1 VTQTSPSEYL
11 RDQRELVDAA
21 LASVLSSISDC
32 PPVIGKA
39 MQYSVLAG
47 GKRLRPILAL
57 TAAETVAQRDK
68 SNKITVEQARD
79 LAMPAAC
86 ALELIHTYSLI
97 HDDLPAM
104 DDDALRRGQP
114 TCHVIYGEGIA
125 ILAGDGLLTEAFNLM
140 AQKPSESRDH
150 NGRQLS
156 DRKLRTIALVASAA
170 GAIGMVGGQAIDLS
184 SSIDKTE
191 TETKRSS
198 LLAGEKLRSM
208 HMRKTGALF
217 RASVCAGVVMAGGS
231 AACVASA
238 DLYGT
243 ELGLA
248 FQIIDDILDV
258 ESEPEQLGKMTG
270 KDAVARKSTYP
281 ALYGVRQSR
290 RLASECVARAHE
302 ALASSGLEGK
312 LDEIANW
319 LLHRTS

>member
-1 VTQTSPSEYL
+1 
-11 RDQRELVDAA
+11 
-21 LASVLSSISDC
+21 
-32 PPVIGKA
+32 

-57 TAAETVAQRDK
+57 TAAETVAHRDN

-86 ALELIHTYSLI
+86 AIELIHTYSLI

-114 TCHVIYGEGIA
+114 TCHVVYGEGIA

-140 AQKPSESRDH
+140 AQKPSTSQDH
-150 NGRQLS
+150 NGYQLA
-156 DRKLRTIALVASAA
+156 DRKLRTIALVATAA

-184 SSIDKTE
+184 SSIDKAKTE
-191 TETKRSS
+191 TGVSS
-198 LLAGEKLRSM
+198 QLAEKELRSM
-208 HMRKTGALF
+208 HARKTGALF

-231 AACVASA
+231 EACVAAA
-238 DLYGT
+238 DLYGA

-270 KDAVARKSTYP
+270 KDTVARKSTYP
-281 ALYGVRQSR
+281 ALHGVGKSR
-290 RLASECVARAHE
+290 WLASECIARAHK

>member
-1 VTQTSPSEYL
+1 
-11 RDQRELVDAA
+11 
-21 LASVLSSISDC
+21 
-32 PPVIGKA
+32 
-39 MQYSVLAG
+39 MHYSVLAG
-47 GKRLRPILAL
+47 GKRLRPILTL
-57 TAAETVAQRDK
+57 TAAETVAQRDS
-68 SNKITVEQARD
+68 SNKITVEQARN

-86 ALELIHTYSLI
+86 AIELIHTYSLI

-114 TCHVIYGEGIA
+114 TCHVVYGEGMA
-125 ILAGDGLLTEAFNLM
+125 VLTGDGLLTEAFNLM
-140 AQKPSESRDH
+140 AQKPSAPQDH
-150 NGRQLS
+150 DGYQLA
-156 DRKLRTIALVASAA
+156 DRKLRTIALVATAA

-184 SSIDKTE
+184 SSIDKVETE
-191 TETKRSS
+191 TES
-198 LLAGEKLRSM
+198 LSQLAGEELRSM
-208 HMRKTGALF
+208 HARKTGALF

-231 AACVASA
+231 ETCVAAA
-238 DLYGT
+238 DRYGA

-258 ESEPEQLGKMTG
+258 ESEPEQLGKTTG

-281 ALYGVRQSR
+281 ALYGVEQSR
-290 RLASECVARAHE
+290 RLASECIARAHK